1 VIRARLIR
9 LAGERI
15 LPHTMRDDS
24 MTADIDRARAAA
36 ERLVEE
42 RG

>member
-1 VIRARLIR
+1 MIRARPIR

-24 MTADIDRARAAA
+24 TTHYLDRARAA
-36 ERLVEE
+36 ERLREE